1 MSFFN
6 ADNDMTTDKHNKR
19 PNVPPLRFPEFAD
32 EWKRTSIGECCS
44 SLEYGMNAAAKEYDG
59 RNKYIR
65 ITDIDETTSKY
76 CNDDVVSPSGEL
88 EDKYL
93 VRENDI
99 LFARTGASVGKTY
112 HYDISDGKLYFAGFL
127 IRGNVLSCYNSKFV
141 FYQTQL
147 PRYEKWVKVMSAR
160 SGQPGINSQE
170 YEGFNLFMPTRFEQ
184 DKIESFISLLDHR
197 IEVQSGLI
205 NKLESLISGIIER
218 LTAQSPNVRI
228 SDCLECHSSTLQENQ
243 LNDTGGY
250 RVYGANG
257 ICGYTDSPGIN
268 GDAILIVK
276 DGSGVGNVSYAIGEY
291 SVIGTS
297 NYLTAKNGY
306 SLRYLYYSLMKYNFA
321 PYKTGMAIPHI
332 YFKDYGKAKIYCPS
346 LEEQERI
353 ASNLSKIERKIE
365 IERSIK
371 DNCIMQ
377 KQYLLQ
383 QMFI

>member
-1 MSFFN
+1 
-6 ADNDMTTDKHNKR
+6 MTTDKHNKR
-19 PNVPPLRFPEFAD
+19 PNVPPLRFPEFTD

-147 PRYEKWVKVMSAR
+147 SRYEKWVKVMSAR

-184 DKIESFISLLDHR
+184 DKIESFISLLDRR

-306 SLRYLYYSLMKYNFA
+306 SLRYLYYSLMKFNFA

>member
-1 MSFFN
+1 
-6 ADNDMTTDKHNKR
+6 
-19 PNVPPLRFPEFAD
+19 
-32 EWKRTSIGECCS
+32 
-44 SLEYGMNAAAKEYDG
+44 MNAAAKEYDG